1 MPKILLVGEHPRCG
15 SGTGNMM
22 EGILAQMDKTHEIA
36 LFVHGDPTPDHAF
49 TYAPDFPVISS
60 HEPGDPWG
68 MKKLLTTINL
78 SRPDLVFF
86 VGVDAWRY
94 ADIYPEMLGMA
105 QRQGFKTLA
114 LAPYDL
120 PTLRMDW
127 MAWFSVFDRV
137 LIYSHFGHKLTAPY
151 LNSSAYFCP
160 GMAHAADF
168 ASCDVSRS
176 YGRRTMFPTIG
187 DDNIL
192 VGLIANNQFRKD
204 PMGHIE
210 AFAIAAK
217 EDPRLS
223 LYLHMDLHGVFNIP
237 QLCSDFGLTKGRIF
251 AKDQTLPKYPRRRMM
266 QLYNA
271 LDMVMMCSAFEG
283 LSYTPLEAM
292 LCGKP
297 VIVSECTSHPEL
309 VQGAGLYVKPT
320 LPYMVPIKTGHGEGF
335 VRALSCRPEAISQ
348 AILTYARNPELART
362 MGAAGQE
369 QAYRWLSN
377 VMDINTEIHN
387 TLAPALA
394 VSSDKI
400 DAVLFAQHSAAGD
413 VLMTTQCFKGLKE
426 NHPGK
431 RLVYMTQKKFHAL
444 VEGHPM
450 LDEIIDWNPDML
462 RRYETVYNPHG
473 ERIVTGG
480 FNSLD
485 MTLFDMYPYLCG
497 KLAPDTMFVPMA
509 QPSHVTLPEK
519 YVVIQTAGG
528 SKEYRTYEHM
538 DEATT
543 DLPHPIVQIGS
554 LDDPL
559 CINAVYDM
567 RGCSFKES
575 AWVVKNAK
583 AALVID
589 SYPAHLCGALGTPAL
604 VLFGPA
610 PARITR
616 PRDDFG
622 VVFYL
627 EPNRIDVC
635 PAMTTCWGAF
645 GKRPCKTPCI
655 NTLKPSE
662 VRASFLD
669 LLARIGD

>member
-15 SGTGNMM
+15 SGNGNMM
-22 EGILAQMDKTHEIA
+22 EGILAQIDKSNELS
-36 LFVHGDPTPDHAF
+36 LFVNGVPAPEQAF
-49 TYAPDFPVISS
+49 SYAPAYPVISS

-68 MKKLLTTINL
+68 QKKLLTTINL
-78 SRPDLVFF
+78 ARPDLVFF
-86 VGVDAWRY
+86 VGIDVWQY

-105 QRQGFKTLA
+105 QRHGFKTLA

-137 LIYSHFGHKLTAPY
+137 LIYSRFGHKLAAPY

-160 GMAHAADF
+160 GVAHAADF
-168 ASCDVSRS
+168 TSCEVSRC
-176 YGRRTMFPTIG
+176 YGRSTMFQTIG
-187 DDNIL
+187 DEDIL

-217 EDPRLS
+217 EDPRLA
-223 LYLHMDLHGVFNIP
+223 LYLHMDLRGVFNIP
-237 QLCSDFGLTKGRIF
+237 QLCSDFGLTKGRVF
-251 AKDQTLPKYPRRRMM
+251 AKDQTIPKYPRRRMTA
-266 QLYNA
+266 LYNA

-335 VRALSCRPEAISQ
+335 ARVKSCDPHEIAN
-348 AILTYARNPELART
+348 AILTYARNPELADN
-362 MGAAGQE
+362 MGRRGQE
-369 QAYRWLSN
+369 QAHRWLSN
-377 VMDINTEIHN
+377 VMDINIEIKNVLNPTEG
-387 TLAPALA
+387 LG
-394 VSSDKI
+394 SDKI
-400 DAVLFAQHSAAGD
+400 EAVLFAQHSAAGD

-426 NHPGK
+426 KHPGK
-431 RLVYMTQKKFHAL
+431 RLVYMTQRKFQAL
-444 VEGHPM
+444 VEGHPL

-462 RRYETVYNPHG
+462 RRYEKVYNPHG

-485 MTLFDMYPYLCG
+485 MPLFDMYPHLCG
-497 KLAPDTMFVPMA
+497 KLTPGTMFVPMTEH
-509 QPSHVTLPEK
+509 PHMKLPEK
-519 YVVIQTAGG
+519 YIVIQTAGG
-528 SKEYRTYEHM
+528 SKEYRTYEYM

-543 DLPHPIVQIGS
+543 DLPYPIVQIGS

-559 CINAVYDM
+559 CINTVHDT
-567 RGCSFKES
+567 RGCSFEVS
-575 AWVVKNAK
+575 ARIVKNAK

-610 PARITR
+610 PARIAR

-622 VVFYL
+622 VVSCL
-627 EPNRIDVC
+627 EPDRIDVC